1 MILEKFANFLI
12 SSQIKAVE
20 KLNFGRSFISISS
33 ILIGLSYSFYSKYN
47 FINPP
52 NTRFNHYIDEYVKEN
67 PVEQQSEQPIAIV
80 TGANSGIGYTTSKAL
95 MLAGFHVIFACR
107 NKDLAT
113 EAMDKIKKETNLET
127 CEYMHLDLSSFES
140 IHQFTTEFK
149 SKYASLKLLVNN
161 AGVMMCP
168 YLKTKDG
175 IEMQFGTNHVGHF
188 ILTNNLLDV
197 LKRSS
202 PARIVNV
209 SSLGHLFADTSVE
222 EIKQRTIDSSKYHEG
237 KNYGNSKIA
246 NIMFSTLLA
255 KKLSGTGVVVNS
267 LHPGAVNTEL
277 HRYAK
282 FDKNF
287 IMNFFRKLVLLTPTA
302 GSLSSIKLA
311 ISPELEDV
319 SGKYFAWENEAYP
332 RPLSQD
338 IAACQELWDFTE
350 SLIQK
355 HSK

>member
-1 MILEKFANFLI
+1 MILEKFSNWIVSFQINF
-12 SSQIKAVE
+12 VE
-20 KLNFGRSFISISS
+20 RIRLGRSMLGFMAVPVEFFYAV
-33 ILIGLSYSFYSKYN
+33 LSKFNLAS
-47 FINPP
+47 PP
-52 NTRFNHYIDEYVKEN
+52 KVKFNRYVIEYRKTN

-209 SSLGHLFADTSVE
+209 SSLAHLFADTTIE
-222 EIKQRTIDSSKYHEG
+222 KIIERTTNPKKYN
-237 KNYGNSKIA
+237 KIWNYGNSKIA

-267 LHPGAVNTEL
+267 LHPGSVNTGL
-277 HRYAK
+277 TRYSS
-282 FDKNF
+282 FDNNF
-287 IMNFFRKLVLLTPTA
+287 LVRFIKSILLLSPTA
-302 GSLSSIKLA
+302 GSLTTIKVATSSD
-311 ISPELEDV
+311 LENV
-319 SGKYFAWENEAYP
+319 TGKYFARENETTA
-332 RPLSQD
+332 LSFSQN
-338 IAACQELWDFTE
+338 IPACQELWDFTE
-350 SLIQK
+350 SLIQE
-355 HSK
+355 HSA